1 MFTNWI
7 ILILCG
13 IVIASYLFDLIA
25 RKIRLPSVLLLLGTG
40 IGIRMI
46 ADHFHLEIPYFQ
58 TLLEFFGVLGL
69 ILIVLEGALELPLS
83 RNKLGLIARAF
94 LAALL
99 VCLSSAVTIGLLLGS
114 ILSLP
119 FRQCFVNALPLA
131 VISSAI
137 AIPSVATLG
146 KWKRQFVIYE
156 STFSDIL
163 GILIFNYASQD
174 LDWGFGTFLSLVG
187 DIGAV
192 SIISLVCSLV
202 LVYIITRVRF
212 HVKFFL
218 ILAVLVLVYTAGK
231 MFHLSTLLLVLV
243 FGLIINNTNTLTPNH
258 WKSALSPRRL
268 TRELRFLKVITSES
282 AFLIRTFFFILFGF
296 SMQLRA
302 LLNSEIWLLSG
313 LIILILLAVRYLYL
327 RHIARMTLLPELF
340 IAPRGLVTILLYYSI
355 PAHLL
360 IPTISEAILF
370 LVILST
376 TLLMVVGLLL
386 WREEAEELQSSLTD

>member
-13 IVIASYLFDLIA
+13 IVVASYLFDLIA

-46 ADHFHLEIPYFQ
+46 ADHFHLAIPYFQ

-83 RNKLGLIARAF
+83 RDKLGLIGRAF

-114 ILSLP
+114 ILGLP
-119 FRQCFVNALPLA
+119 FRQCFINALPLA

-146 KWKRQFVIYE
+146 RWKRQFVIYE
-156 STFSDIL
+156 SSFSDIL

-174 LDWGFGTFLSLVG
+174 LDWGFGTFLSLLG

-192 SIISLVCSLV
+192 SVVSLVCSLF
-202 LVYIITRVRF
+202 LVYLITRVRF

-243 FGLIINNTNTLTPNH
+243 FGLVINNTNTLIPDH

-268 TRELRFLKVITSES
+268 VRELRFLKVITSES

-296 SMQLRA
+296 SMQLGA
-302 LLNSEIWLLSG
+302 LLHSEIWLLSG
-313 LIILILLAVRYLYL
+313 LIILVLLAVRYLYL

-370 LVILST
+370 LVILFT
-376 TLLMVVGLLL
+376 TLLMVFGLLL